1 MIGESILHYRVLAKI
16 GEGGMG
22 IVYSAVDTRLGRTV
36 ALKVLPPSKS
46 NDPKRRQ
53 RFLREA
59 RAAAALNHPN
69 IVSIYDIGHEH
80 GVDFIAM
87 ELVAGRS
94 LYQLMK
100 RGQLPISDILSY
112 SSQIANAL
120 AKAHA
125 AGVVHRDLKP
135 GNV

>member
-1 MIGESILHYRVLAKI
+1 MLYHVPASGRNAQHDPHPMIGESILHYRVLDKI

-36 ALKVLPPSKS
+36 ALKVMPPAKS

-59 RAAAALNHPN
+59 RAAAALNHHN
-69 IVSIYDIGHEH
+69 IVSIYDIGHDR

-87 ELVAGRS
+87 ELVVGRS

-100 RGQLPISDILSY
+100 QGPLPVSDILSY
-112 SSQIANAL
+112 SSQIAGA
-120 AKAHA
+120 
-125 AGVVHRDLKP
+125 
-135 GNV
+135 